1 MMGFA
6 TARPVLHSLQ
16 CTTLLISHPAC
27 LLHLT
32 PAGHPERPD
41 RLRAVEAALEAEKFQ
56 MLARVEAPRAPLET
70 IALCHP
76 MDYIEALRDATPKEG
91 IVHLDA
97 DTSMSPG
104 SFEAALRAAGG
115 AIHAVDEVVAKKAA
129 NAFVATRP
137 PGHHAET
144 ARPMGFCFFDNA
156 AIAARYAQDKHG
168 IARAAIVDFD
178 VHHGN
183 GSQEIFWADK
193 TVMYCS
199 THQMPLFP
207 GTGAIGESGDY
218 NTVVNAPLR
227 PGDGAEKFR
236 DAFESRILPRLTEFA
251 PELVIISAGFD
262 AHYRD
267 PLANI
272 NLEEADFAWA
282 TQKIMDIAD
291 RHAGGRVVSLLE
303 GGYDLQALGNS
314 VAAHVNALMRG

>member
-1 MMGFA
+1 M
-6 TARPVLHSLQ
+6 S
-16 CTTLLISHPAC
+16 TTLLISHPAC

-76 MDYIEALRDATPKEG
+76 MDYIEALRDATPAEG

-156 AIAARYAQDKHG
+156 GIAARHAQNKHG
-168 IARAAIVDFD
+168 IARVAIVDFD

-236 DAFESRILPRLTEFA
+236 DAFDSRILPRLAEFA

-282 TQKIMDIAD
+282 TQKIMEVAD

>member
-1 MMGFA
+1 M
-6 TARPVLHSLQ
+6 S
-16 CTTLLISHPAC
+16 TLLVSHPAC
-27 LLHLT
+27 LEHLT
-32 PAGHPERPD
+32 PLGHPERPD
-41 RLRAVEAALEAEKFQ
+41 RLRAVERALESEKFQ
-56 MLARVEAPRAPLET
+56 MLDRIAAPAAALET

-76 MDYIEALRDATPKEG
+76 MDYILEIRDATPEQG
-91 IVHLDA
+91 IVHIDA

-115 AIHAVDEVVAKKAA
+115 AILAVDEVLAKKAY
-129 NAFVATRP
+129 NVFVATRP

-156 AIAARYAQDKHG
+156 GIAARYAQKKHG
-168 IARAAIVDFD
+168 IDRAAIVDFD

-207 GTGAIGESGDY
+207 GTGAVSESGEY
-218 NTVVNAPLR
+218 NTVVNSPLR
-227 PGDGAEKFR
+227 PGDGGEAFR
-236 DAFESRILPRLTEFA
+236 AAFQDRILPRLREFS
-251 PELVIISAGFD
+251 PELIVISAGFD
-262 AHYRD
+262 AHMRD

-272 NLEEADFAWA
+272 NLQENDFAWV
-282 TQKIMDIAD
+282 TQQIMTVAD
-291 RHAGGRVVSLLE
+291 RCAGGRVVSLLE

-314 VAAHVNALMRG
+314 VAAHVTALMRG

>member
-1 MMGFA
+1 M
-6 TARPVLHSLQ
+6 S
-16 CTTLLISHPAC
+16 TTLLISHPAC

-76 MDYIEALRDATPKEG
+76 MDYIEALCDATPAEG

-115 AIHAVDEVVAKKAA
+115 AIHAVDEVVGKKAA

-156 AIAARYAQDKHG
+156 GIAARHAQNKHG

-236 DAFESRILPRLTEFA
+236 DAFDSRILPRLAEFQ

-282 TQKIMDIAD
+282 TQKIMEVAD